1 MAGWVWRTQSR
12 RVLPLSAPALE
23 ARSYETE
30 SRDWGEQVSTG
41 TGRPNADVVGMWVTA
56 DGCIRQELRA
66 DVVASARSS
75 FIVAADGGC
84 TAA

>member
-1 MAGWVWRTQSR
+1 M
-12 RVLPLSAPALE
+12 
-23 ARSYETE
+23 
-30 SRDWGEQVSTG
+30 STG

-56 DGCIRQELRA
+56 DGCIRQELRV

-75 FIVAADGGC
+75 FITGAIVAADGGC